1 MTKKWDVVVLGGG
14 LAGCVAAAHLAK
26 VDLSV
31 IVLEK
36 GAQVGGRATTTKV
49 KTSYF
54 NLGPHALSKK
64 GPALAILKELGV
76 VLSGSSPKVGGTVMR
91 DNVGFAAPF
100 SPAALLTTQ
109 LFTLSER
116 VQWMK
121 VLGTI
126 MTASPEKLRN
136 QTLQQWVEQVAPSAN
151 VQEMLYTFSRL
162 ATYCHA
168 PEQMSAKVAL
178 TSLKQ
183 AMGGVLYI
191 DHGWMTLIDQLHQQ
205 ITASGV
211 QVQPHRTVTSMKFL
225 EANSTRI
232 VLSDGEE
239 ILARNVIWT
248 AGPGELNK
256 LFSPSAPDLYQEF
269 LSQLVP
275 VRGAT
280 LDVALIKLPDPKQL
294 FALDM
299 TNALYYSVH
308 STYARLSENP
318 DYVVLHV
325 LKYHRPEDPI
335 DRTATQQELEQFL
348 DLLQPGWQNHVLSKR
363 FLPDLTVNQ
372 RLPRIGEDDWL
383 RKAETPIPGLY
394 VAGDWT
400 SPDYLLA
407 DGAVSSGKRAAQ
419 ELILNEKRTSYAHH

>member
-1 MTKKWDVVVLGGG
+1 MTKKWDVVIVGGG
-14 LAGCVAAAHLAK
+14 LAGFVAAAYLAK
-26 VDLSV
+26 TDLSV
-31 IVLEK
+31 TVLEK
-36 GAQVGGRATTTKV
+36 GARIGGRATTTKV

-76 VLSGSSPKVGGTVMR
+76 VLSGSSPKVGGTVIR
-91 DNVGFAAPF
+91 ENNRFAAPF
-100 SPAALLTTQ
+100 SPSALLTTQ
-109 LFTLSER
+109 LFTVSER
-116 VQWMK
+116 MQWMK

-126 MTASPEKLRN
+126 MTSSPEKLGN
-136 QTLQQWVEQVAPSAN
+136 QTLQQWVQQVASNVN

-205 ITASGV
+205 VTAAGV
-211 QVQPHRTVTSMKFL
+211 QVQSHRTVTSMDFM
-225 EANSTRI
+225 EEQPTRL

-239 ILARNVIWT
+239 ILARHVIWT
-248 AGPGELNK
+248 AGPQELNK
-256 LFSPSAPDLYQEF
+256 KLGNGTPTPYQDF
-269 LSQLVP
+269 LSQTIP

-280 LDVALIKLPDPKQL
+280 LDVALSELLNPNQL

-318 DYVVLHV
+318 DQVVLHV
-325 LKYHRPEDPI
+325 LKYHRPEDSI

-348 DLLQPGWQNHVLSKR
+348 DLLQPGWQNHVVSKR

-372 RLPRIGEDDWL
+372 RLPRIWEDDWL

-419 ELILNEKRTSYAHH
+419 ELLLNEKRTSYAHH

>member
-1 MTKKWDVVVLGGG
+1 MTKKWDVVVVGGG
-14 LAGCVAAAHLAK
+14 LAGFVAAAYLAK
-26 VDLSV
+26 TDLSV

-36 GAQVGGRATTTKV
+36 GARVGGRATTTKM
-49 KTSYF
+49 KNSYF

-64 GPALAILKELGV
+64 GPAVSILNELGV
-76 VLSGSSPKVGGTVMR
+76 MLSGSSPKVGGTVMR

-100 SPAALLTTQ
+100 SPAALLTTR
-109 LFTLSER
+109 LFSFSER

-126 MTASPEKLRN
+126 MATSPKKLGN
-136 QTLQQWVEQVAPSAN
+136 QTLQQWVQQVAPSAN
-151 VQEMLYTFSRL
+151 VREMLYTFSRL
-162 ATYCHA
+162 ATYCHV
-168 PEQMSAKVAL
+168 PEQMSAKVAM

-183 AMGGVLYI
+183 AMGGVLYV
-191 DHGWMTLIDQLHQQ
+191 DYGWMTLIDQLHQQ
-205 ITASGV
+205 VTAAGV
-211 QVQPHRTVTSMKFL
+211 EVQSHRTVTSMEFF
-225 EANSTRI
+225 EEQSTRL

-239 ILARNVIWT
+239 ILARDIIWT
-248 AGPGELNK
+248 AGPQEFNK
-256 LFSPSAPDLYQEF
+256 LLGNDTPTPYHDF
-269 LSQLVP
+269 LSQTVP

-280 LDVALIKLPDPKQL
+280 LDVALTKLPDSKQL

-318 DYVVLHV
+318 DHVVLHV
-325 LKYHRPEDPI
+325 LKYHRPEDSI
-335 DRTATQQELEQFL
+335 DRVATQQELEQFL
-348 DLLQPGWQNHVLSKR
+348 DLLQPNWQNHVVAKR
-363 FLPDLTVNQ
+363 FLPDVTINQ
-372 RLPRIGEDDWL
+372 RLPRVGEDDWL

>member
-1 MTKKWDVVVLGGG
+1 MTKKWDVVIVGGG
-14 LAGCVAAAHLAK
+14 LAGYVAAAYLAK
-26 VDLSV
+26 TDLSV

-36 GAQVGGRATTTKV
+36 GARVGGRATTTKV

-64 GPALAILKELGV
+64 GPAVSILKELGV
-76 VLSGSSPKVGGTVMR
+76 VLSGSSPKVGGTVIR
-91 DNVGFAAPF
+91 ENNRFAAPF
-100 SPAALLTTQ
+100 SPSALLTTQ
-109 LFTLSER
+109 LFTVSER
-116 VQWMK
+116 MQWMK
-121 VLGTI
+121 VLGII
-126 MTASPEKLRN
+126 MATSPKKLGN
-136 QTLQQWVEQVAPSAN
+136 QTLQQWVQQVAPSAN

-183 AMGGVLYI
+183 AMGGVLYV

-205 ITASGV
+205 VTASGV
-211 QVQPHRTVTSMKFL
+211 QIQPHRTVTSMEFF
-225 EANSTRI
+225 EEQSTRL

-239 ILARNVIWT
+239 ILARYIIWT
-248 AGPGELNK
+248 AGPQELNK
-256 LFSPSAPDLYQEF
+256 LLGNDTPTPYQDF

-280 LDVALIKLPDPKQL
+280 LDVALTDLPEPKQL

-318 DYVVLHV
+318 DHVVLHV
-325 LKYHRPEDPI
+325 LKYHRPEDSI
-335 DRTATQQELEQFL
+335 DRAANQQELEQFL
-348 DLLQPGWQNHVLSKR
+348 DLLQPGWQNLVLSKR
-363 FLPDLTVNQ
+363 FLPDVIINQ
-372 RLPRIGEDDWL
+372 RLPRVGENDWL
-383 RKAETPIPGLY
+383 RKSQTTIPGLY

-400 SPDYLLA
+400 SPDFLLA